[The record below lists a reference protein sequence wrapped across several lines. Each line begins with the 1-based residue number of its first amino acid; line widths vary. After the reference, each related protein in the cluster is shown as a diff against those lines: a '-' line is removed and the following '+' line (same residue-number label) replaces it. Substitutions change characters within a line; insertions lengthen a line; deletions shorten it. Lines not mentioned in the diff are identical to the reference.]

1 MAGLIH
7 LEHRKMNAW
16 VNRKEE
22 ESYLGQLEQ
31 LVVQRLQN
39 SSDEP
44 SLTSKRVRK
53 REEVRLNKLSIEM
66 NEELNRLE
74 ALIAEEQKQ

>member
-1 MAGLIH
+1 
-7 LEHRKMNAW
+7 MNAW

-44 SLTSKRVRK
+44 SQPVARARR
-53 REEVRLNKLSIEM
+53 REQVRLNKLSIEM

>member
-1 MAGLIH
+1 MDT
-7 LEHRKMNAW
+7 W

-31 LVVQRLQN
+31 MVVQRLQN
-39 SSDEP
+39 SSDERTLP
-44 SLTSKRVRK
+44 SKQVRN
-53 REEVRLNKLSIEM
+53 REQVRLNKLSIEM

>member
-1 MAGLIH
+1 
-7 LEHRKMNAW
+7 MNAW

-39 SSDEP
+39 SSNEP
-44 SLTSKRVRK
+44 APRDARARK
-53 REEVRLNKLSIEM
+53 REQVRLNKLSIEM

-74 ALIAEEQKQ
+74 TLIADEQKLS

>member
-1 MAGLIH
+1 
-7 LEHRKMNAW
+7 MNAW

-39 SSDEP
+39 SSSETVP
-44 SLTSKRVRK
+44 PARRSRK
-53 REEVRLNKLSIEM
+53 PEQVRLNKLSIEM

-74 ALIAEEQKQ
+74 SLIAEEQKHSP

>member
-1 MAGLIH
+1 
-7 LEHRKMNAW
+7 MNAW

-22 ESYLGQLEQ
+22 ESYLGQLEL

-39 SSDEP
+39 SSDER
-44 SLTSKRVRK
+44 SLPSKRVRK

-74 ALIAEEQKQ
+74 ALIADEQKQVD

>member
-1 MAGLIH
+1 
-7 LEHRKMNAW
+7 MNAW

-31 LVVQRLQN
+31 LVVQRLQK
-39 SSDEP
+39 SSSETAP
-44 SLTSKRVRK
+44 PAIRVRK
-53 REEVRLNKLSIEM
+53 REQVRLNKFSIEM

-74 ALIAEEQKQ
+74 SMIAEEQNHSL

>member
-1 MAGLIH
+1 
-7 LEHRKMNAW
+7 MNAW

-39 SSDEP
+39 SSSETDP
-44 SLTSKRVRK
+44 PARRARR
-53 REEVRLNKLSIEM
+53 REQVRLNKLSIEM

-74 ALIAEEQKQ
+74 LLIAEEQKQSL

>member
-1 MAGLIH
+1 
-7 LEHRKMNAW
+7 MNAW

-22 ESYLGQLEQ
+22 ESYLGHLEQ

-44 SLTSKRVRK
+44 TLTAEPVRK
-53 REEVRLNKLSIEM
+53 REQLRLNKLSIEM

-74 ALIAEEQKQ
+74 ALIAEEQKR

>member
-1 MAGLIH
+1 
-7 LEHRKMNAW
+7 MNAW

>member
-1 MAGLIH
+1 
-7 LEHRKMNAW
+7 MNAW

-31 LVVQRLQN
+31 LVVQRLQK
-39 SSDEP
+39 S
-44 SLTSKRVRK
+44 TSETAPPARRARK
-53 REEVRLNKLSIEM
+53 PEHVRLNKLSIEM

-74 ALIAEEQKQ
+74 LLIAEEQKQSL

>member
-1 MAGLIH
+1 
-7 LEHRKMNAW
+7 MNAW

-44 SLTSKRVRK
+44 TLSSTRVRK
-53 REEVRLNKLSIEM
+53 REQVRLNKLSIEM

-74 ALIAEEQKQ
+74 ALIEEEQKH

>member
-1 MAGLIH
+1 
-7 LEHRKMNAW
+7 MNAW

-39 SSDEP
+39 SSSETFP
-44 SLTSKRVRK
+44 PVRRARK
-53 REEVRLNKLSIEM
+53 REQVRLNKLSIEM

-74 ALIAEEQKQ
+74 ALITEEQKQ

>member
-1 MAGLIH
+1 
-7 LEHRKMNAW
+7 MNAW

-39 SSDEP
+39 SSNEP
-44 SLTSKRVRK
+44 TPRDARARK
-53 REEVRLNKLSIEM
+53 REQVRLNKLSIEM

-74 ALIAEEQKQ
+74 TLIADEQKLS

>member
-1 MAGLIH
+1 
-7 LEHRKMNAW
+7 MNAW

-44 SLTSKRVRK
+44 ALTSRRVQK
-53 REEVRLNKLSIEM
+53 LEQVRLNKLSIEM

-74 ALIAEEQKQ
+74 ALISEEQRQQ

>member
-1 MAGLIH
+1 
-7 LEHRKMNAW
+7 MNAW

-31 LVVQRLQN
+31 MVVQRLQN
-39 SSDEP
+39 SSSETALP
-44 SLTSKRVRK
+44 ARRAGKP
-53 REEVRLNKLSIEM
+53 EHVRLNKLSIEM

-74 ALIAEEQKQ
+74 SLIAEEQKQSL

>member
-1 MAGLIH
+1 
-7 LEHRKMNAW
+7 MNAW

-39 SSDEP
+39 SSNEP
-44 SLTSKRVRK
+44 TPRDTRARK
-53 REEVRLNKLSIEM
+53 KEQVRLNKLSIEM

-74 ALIAEEQKQ
+74 TLIADEQKLS